1 MFEILK
7 LRKIYK
13 QELVLQ
19 RQQQQ
24 MYLCWKKDNFQG
36 IKDFYVKSDS
46 ILPISFGGEKFI
58 NDTIAK
64 RKAGYEQY
72 LRQIKNYKNKDKN
85 YFTEVK
91 HFAYKTLA
99 EDTER
104 TLPESRTFYPDSLY
118 EDGFVKLSW
127 YIFFRELLEKS
138 PQFIQKQILLR
149 KEKDKLFTPTIREYL
164 ENKYKKQLFYESEQ
178 RIFFNNIALL
188 KRFLR
193 EDFWKAPKDYL
204 EMLLDKLF
212 LPCLFLGITLVLIA
226 LIKTL
231 PH

>member
-1 MFEILK
+1 MFEVLK
-7 LRKIYK
+7 LKKIYK

-24 MYLCWKKDNFQG
+24 MYLCWKKNNFQDM
-36 IKDFYVKSDS
+36 KDFYVKIDS
-46 ILPISFGGEKFI
+46 IFPISLGGEKSI

-72 LRQIKNYKNKDKN
+72 LRQVKNYKNKDKN
-85 YFTEVK
+85 YFAGVK
-91 HFAYKTLA
+91 YFAYKTLA

-104 TLPESRTFYPDSLY
+104 ILPELRTFYPDSLFK
-118 EDGFVKLSW
+118 DGFVKLSW
-127 YIFFRELLEKS
+127 YIFFRELLENS
-138 PQFIQKQILLR
+138 PQFIQKQILLK

-178 RIFFNNIALL
+178 RIFSDNIALL
-188 KRFLR
+188 KRFLT

-204 EMLLDKLF
+204 KMLFNKLF